1 MPDITLVDIAQGVR
15 SSWTAAGASVT
26 GTIPLTKL
34 YFQRIPDGTNAPTL
48 PYCVFEFKD
57 VSAYFG
63 GTEYFSGNKY
73 VKATQIT
80 FKVYGA
86 SDFDFATFATS
97 LNAAFGWGSTT
108 PGAVWTIPNATILSA
123 MPEVEALE
131 MEEERI
137 DGKDVIRYESTYTVK
152 MQADRGT

>member
-1 MPDITLVDIAQGVR
+1 MADVTLVDISQGVR

-26 GTIPLTKL
+26 GTIPLTSL
-34 YFQRIPDGTNAPTL
+34 YFQRQPEGAAL

-63 GTEYFSGNKY
+63 GTEYFSGGPY

-80 FKVYGA
+80 FKIYGA
-86 SDFDFATFATS
+86 SDFALPTFATAV
-97 LNAAFGWGSTT
+97 NAAFGWGSAS
-108 PGAVWTIPNATILSA
+108 PGGVWTIPNATVLSA
-123 MPEVEALE
+123 MPEVEAQKL
-131 MEEERI
+131 EEERI
-137 DGKDVIRYESTYTVK
+137 DGKDIVRYETTFTVK

>member
-1 MPDITLVDIAQGVR
+1 MDVTLVDIAQGVR
-15 SSWTAAGASVT
+15 STWTAAGASVT

-34 YFQRIPDGTNAPTL
+34 YFQRQPEGAAL

-63 GTEYFSGNKY
+63 GTEYFSGTKY

-97 LNAAFGWGSTT
+97 LNAALGWGSAS
-108 PGAVWTIPNATILSA
+108 PAAAWTIPNATILSA

-137 DGKDVIRYESTYTVK
+137 DGKDVIRYETTFTVK

>member
-1 MPDITLVDIAQGVR
+1 MDVTLVDIAQGVR
-15 SSWTAAGASVT
+15 STWTAAGASVT

-34 YFQRIPDGTNAPTL
+34 YFQRQPEGAAL

-97 LNAAFGWGSTT
+97 LNAAFGWGGTT

-123 MPEVEALE
+123 MPEVEAMEL
-131 MEEERI
+131 EEERI
-137 DGKDVIRYESTYTVK
+137 DGKDVVRYESTFTVK
-152 MQADRGT
+152 MEADRGT

>member
-1 MPDITLVDIAQGVR
+1 MPDVTLVDISQGVR

-34 YFQRIPDGTNAPTL
+34 FFQRQPEGAEL

-80 FKVYGA
+80 FKIYGA
-86 SDFDFATFATS
+86 SDFALSTFATAVNS
-97 LNAAFGWGSTT
+97 AFGWGSAS
-108 PGAVWTIPNATILSA
+108 PAGVWTIPNATILSA
-123 MPEVEALE
+123 MPEVESQKL
-131 MEEERI
+131 EEERI
-137 DGKDVIRYESTYTVK
+137 DGKDVIRYETTFTVK
-152 MQADRGT
+152 MEADRGT